1 MLSSEEGIAELRKMP
16 GERLPERLK
25 AEAFIFFVFRRGCPE
40 NKSENISV
48 KIN

>member
-25 AEAFIFFVFRRGCPE
+25 AEAFIFLF
-40 NKSENISV
+40 SEEVVLRIKV
-48 KIN
+48 KIFP